1 MGTIKATN
9 IEPIADNGTV
19 TLGSSGDIFTL
30 GSGVNNRLLR
40 PAFEAYLSSNQTI
53 GNASWT
59 KVTWNAETYDTDSAF
74 ASNKFTVPSGK
85 NGKYFVYA
93 STCFT
98 ANTTG
103 QRLASL
109 YVNGSE
115 RRRITGINGSGSNQ
129 AFSADGA
136 VLELSAS
143 DYVEVYVYQDRG
155 GNLEL
160 IGLQARSYFGAYRIG
175 T

>member
-1 MGTIKATN
+1 M
-9 IEPIADNGTV
+9 
-19 TLGSSGDIFTL
+19 
-30 GSGVNNRLLR
+30 R
-40 PAFEAYLSSNQTI
+40 PAFEAYLSSNQSI

-59 KVTWNAETYDTDSAF
+59 KVTWDAETYDTDSAF

-85 NGKYFVYA
+85 DGKYFVYT

-160 IGLQARSYFGAYRIG
+160 IGLQARSYSRCIQNRNIMAGIIKVNQYQDFNGNTLFTSDG
-175 T
+175 SGNP